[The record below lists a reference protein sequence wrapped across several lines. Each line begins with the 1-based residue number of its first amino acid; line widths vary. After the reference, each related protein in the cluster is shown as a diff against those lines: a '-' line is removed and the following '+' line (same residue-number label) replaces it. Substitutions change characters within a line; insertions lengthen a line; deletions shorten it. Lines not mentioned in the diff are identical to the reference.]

1 MLRAIFLHG
10 QLVTFYWCSW
20 SLNVSITLSFSLQ
33 IYGSNK
39 CKLLFTYMLLSS
51 LYALVMF
58 NYHLNLLYIY
68 IYIILKVMEWKYMNS
83 YQTLAQ
89 RNWGF
94 HNLFNCLYSLQYGAS
109 DRWGARDLAPR
120 SASEVIVDVT
130 TISSIRGHLE
140 WRGEISSSNNCF
152 NFYVDFDF

>member
-1 MLRAIFLHG
+1 
-10 QLVTFYWCSW
+10 
-20 SLNVSITLSFSLQ
+20 
-33 IYGSNK
+33 
-39 CKLLFTYMLLSS
+39 
-51 LYALVMF
+51 
-58 NYHLNLLYIY
+58 
-68 IYIILKVMEWKYMNS
+68 MNS

-109 DRWGARDLAPR
+109 DRSGVRDLAPR
-120 SASEVIVDVT
+120 SASAFSVDAT

-152 NFYVDFDF
+152 NFDVDFDF